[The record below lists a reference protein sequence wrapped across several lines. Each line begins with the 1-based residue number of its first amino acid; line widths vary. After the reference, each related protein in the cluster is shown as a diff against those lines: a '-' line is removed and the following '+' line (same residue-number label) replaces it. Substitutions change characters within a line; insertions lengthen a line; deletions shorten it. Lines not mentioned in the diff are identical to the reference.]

1 MGKLEFKKTE
11 RDPKDVHADNVYA
24 AMETGNHAAARL
36 AIKTYGDAY
45 PLSAARL
52 ASEVRREYGV
62 AL

>member
-24 AMETGNHAAARL
+24 AMETGNHAAARTAL
-36 AIKTYGDAY
+36 SLFVDEF

-52 ASEVRREYGV
+52 AAEVRREYGV